1 MGSEPSSESNSA
13 SKDGRLNQINFL
25 KENENTLIKRVWIVK
40 KSINLNDRNV
50 KPNLNIFSPIIIKNK
65 VELVKP
71 NQNVFK
77 IKNNCNAHFKH
88 WAIILELSNDS
99 YVNIQFGRNGFS
111 LNEFNKTDIDGE
123 SVFNAILDTWGQE
136 DAPFSFC
143 YLGNFNDKYDKL
155 KNSLIEMK
163 KKETEKYE
171 KTKMTYYN
179 LCFKNCQNFVCEIEK
194 ILFGKIQGVHSF
206 DYYLDQFFGTFFKKI
221 KLEKLKS
228 KYEKEINEKN
238 KELFKLNVKNI
249 KDFREK
255 MISNPSDSIFAKMLG
270 KNYYDKDISYY
281 KKLIE
286 EWYSLKYDNYLY

>member
-136 DAPFSFC
+136 DTPFSFC
-143 YLGNFNDKYDKL
+143 YLGDFNDKYDKL
-155 KNSLIEMK
+155 KNSLIELK
-163 KKETEKYE
+163 KKETERYE

-179 LCFKNCQNFVCEIEK
+179 LCFKNCQDFACEIEK

-206 DYYLDQFFGTFFKKI
+206 DYYLDQFFGTFFKNI
-221 KLEKLKS
+221 ELEKLKS

-270 KNYYDKDISYY
+270 KNYFDKDISYY

>member
-163 KKETEKYE
+163 KTETEKYE